1 MNDLLRIG
9 IIYPLHGAE
18 DDYVRMA
25 DMLVPPVQVHVVHT
39 EAVDVHTVEMC
50 LDTGSREHLLAG
62 AEELRAHGVDVC
74 MWACTSGSFVYGLE
88 GAQQQAQQVAD
99 SLGVPASSTSLAFV
113 SACGALG
120 LTRVAVASTYPEALA
135 GEFRAFLAEGEIEVV
150 HLGCLGIWSGAEVG
164 RVGRKQVLAFALEND
179 HPDAQ
184 AVLIPDTA
192 LNTVA
197 FLGEIET
204 HVGKTVLTANQVTM
218 WEAVRL
224 AGGLTPQSNLGRLL
238 AAAPPPDDPTNAPR
252 FRKGQ

>member
-1 MNDLLRIG
+1 LNDLIRIG

-50 LDTGSREHLLAG
+50 LGTGSREHLLAG
-62 AEELRAHGVDVC
+62 AEELRNHGVDVC

-99 SLGVPASSTSLAFV
+99 SLGMPASSTSLAFV
-113 SACGALG
+113 SACRALG

-135 GEFRAFLAEGEIEVV
+135 GEFRAFLAEGGIEVV

-164 RVGRKQVLAFALEND
+164 RVGRKQVLTFALEND
-179 HPDAQ
+179 HPGAQ
-184 AVLIPDTA
+184 AMLIPDTA
-192 LNTVA
+192 LHTVA
-197 FLGEIET
+197 FLSEIEA

-218 WEAVRL
+218 WEALRLTHRL
-224 AGGLTPQSNLGRLL
+224 APQQNLGRLL
-238 AAAPPPDDPTNAPR
+238 ESTSQPFDSTTAPECHEV
-252 FRKGQ
+252 Q